1 MSDTITTLL
10 SPALVGLS
18 VLFVWPQVVRSFN
31 SVEGLSLVS
40 IAQSIV
46 GSWLW
51 VLYGWRIDTLPLV
64 LANASAGVGF
74 SLVLFAAVRAGA
86 VRRGRAIT
94 LIAVLAAVSFVQVLL
109 PATLLGWVAILIGA
123 TGILPQVAQTFR
135 AHDHSGVSRPTYA
148 MVVALTTGWS
158 VFGVLDGN
166 WLIVAPNAVILP
178 SALYV
183 LAVTRPSS
191 FNRRAA
197 ATSASS
203 NATV

>member
-1 MSDTITTLL
+1 MSDTITTVL
-10 SPALVGLS
+10 SPVLVGLS
-18 VLFVWPQVVRSFN
+18 VAFVWPQVVRSFN
-31 SVEGLSLVS
+31 SVEGLSLAS

-74 SLVLFAAVRAGA
+74 SLVLFAAVNAGA
-86 VRRGRAIT
+86 VSRIRAIA
-94 LIAVLAAVSFVQVLL
+94 LVALLLAIVGVQPLL
-109 PATLLGWVAILIGA
+109 PAAALGWSAILIGA
-123 TGILPQVAQTFR
+123 TGILPQVARTFR

-158 VFGVLDGN
+158 VFGVLDDN
-166 WLIVAPNAVILP
+166 WLIVVPNVVILP

-183 LAVTRPSS
+183 LAATRPSS
-191 FNRRAA
+191 FKRPAA

-203 NATV
+203 NAAV